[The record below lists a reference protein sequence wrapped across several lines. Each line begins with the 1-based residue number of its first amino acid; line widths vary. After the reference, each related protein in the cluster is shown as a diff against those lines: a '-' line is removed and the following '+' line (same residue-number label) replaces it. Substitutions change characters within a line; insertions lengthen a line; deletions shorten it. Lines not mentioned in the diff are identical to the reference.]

1 MQKKYKKTKKK
12 PELFELIDSRM
23 RSFITDLNC
32 IEEMFNVVLP
42 ELEKKDNERKKIIN
56 NFFKKKKKII
66 KERAINEIIELMDN
80 FKKLFRAKKMFKQNS
95 IVMMVSRY
103 DDFFAEVIR
112 LIYKKNPD
120 RLRSTD
126 KSLSYEEIL
135 SLGSVGKTLDRII
148 NKEIDCLLYKNHYDQ
163 LKYLEKEFKIN
174 IVSNTNC
181 VKKFIEIT
189 ERRNL
194 FVHSGG
200 KVSDHY
206 LSVCK
211 KYKVSLGK
219 KIKEGVIIGVDKEYF
234 ENAYNCLFEIGVVS
248 GQLLLRKIFPK
259 KLSFFDESLN
269 ETGYDLLKISQWQLA
284 NIIFDFALKMPPS
297 SDLNYKIFIV
307 NKCITLKHLKE
318 KKPMNELLNSI
329 DWSSSSP
336 EFLLAVQVL
345 KGNYNEA
352 ELIMRRMRGDRPNE
366 NDFRVWPLFKEFR
379 TTNNFKRAF
388 KKIYKKDYKPKIT
401 KELRGKQGTPHF

>member
-1 MQKKYKKTKKK
+1 MGKNIKKTKKK
-12 PELFELIDSRM
+12 LELFELIDSRI

-66 KERAINEIIELMDN
+66 KERAINEIIKLMDS
-80 FKKLFRAKKMFKQNS
+80 FDKLFRAKKMFKQNS
-95 IVMMVSRY
+95 IVMMVSKY
-103 DDFFAEVIR
+103 DDSFAEIIR

-174 IVSNTNC
+174 IISNTNC

-194 FVHSGG
+194 FAHSGG

-211 KYKVSLGK
+211 KHKVPLGK
-219 KIKEGVIIGVDKEYF
+219 KIKEGVSIGVDKEYF
-234 ENAYNCLFEIGVVS
+234 ENAYNCLFEIGVIS
-248 GQLLLRKIFPK
+248 GQLLLRKIFPE
-259 KLSFFDESLN
+259 KLSLFDESLN
-269 ETGYDLLKISQWQLA
+269 ETGYDLLKTS
-284 NIIFDFALKMPPS
+284 
-297 SDLNYKIFIV
+297 
-307 NKCITLKHLKE
+307 
-318 KKPMNELLNSI
+318 
-329 DWSSSSP
+329 
-336 EFLLAVQVL
+336 
-345 KGNYNEA
+345 
-352 ELIMRRMRGDRPNE
+352 
-366 NDFRVWPLFKEFR
+366 
-379 TTNNFKRAF
+379 
-388 KKIYKKDYKPKIT
+388 
-401 KELRGKQGTPHF
+401 